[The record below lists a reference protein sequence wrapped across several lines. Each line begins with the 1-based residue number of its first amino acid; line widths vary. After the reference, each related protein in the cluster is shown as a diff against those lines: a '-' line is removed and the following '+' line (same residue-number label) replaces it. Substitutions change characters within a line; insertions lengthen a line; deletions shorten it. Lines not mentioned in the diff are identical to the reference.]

1 MPKSRTRRKAPFTPP
16 PKGVP
21 QSAKVSGR
29 WVAPLMVTFFLVGLI
44 YIVIYYIAGTDIAF
58 MNSLGNWNL
67 VIGFALLGA
76 GFAAATQW
84 K

>member
-16 PKGVP
+16 QQGVP

-29 WVAPLMVTFFLVGLI
+29 WVAPLMVTCFLLGLI
-44 YIVIYYIAGTDIAF
+44 YIVVYYIAGVDIAF